1 LKSKI
6 KYQFTSKLW
15 RVSSDNGWYFITIPD
30 NFSKEIRNSL
40 QWQEEGW
47 GRMKA
52 VAVINDLDWNTS
64 IWYDTKVKNYLLPVK
79 SEIRKKLSLKE
90 NDILTINIF
99 I

>member
-6 KYQFTSKLW
+6 KYQFTAKLW

-30 NFSKEIRNSL
+30 NFSKEIRNNL